1 MYTIYTW
8 IYTFKS
14 THMKIGKR
22 FLSYKVTNHTKSF
35 PLIVLVQGLADEYR
49 VVSLDVRL
57 KLPRLSEPLAD

>member
-1 MYTIYTW
+1 
-8 IYTFKS
+8 
-14 THMKIGKR
+14 MKIGKR